1 MFMVQHT
8 LLSEDIAFAKFSCDI
23 QRCKGAC
30 CVVGDAGAPIAR
42 SEVGHLKKAYE
53 LLKDELVEESLQT
66 VETKGL
72 IQGDSKSGLEL
83 SCISSGECVFVRYT
97 PEGVATCA
105 IQNAYYQG
113 RTDWEKPLSCHL
125 YPLRI
130 KRVSDIEWI
139 NYEYIPT
146 LCSAAC
152 DKAEREGIYLA
163 DFLEQPLIRRYGS
176 EWYEEFQAACKH
188 LRAMKAKKEEKSVEI
203 IPENNV
209 TSEKE
214 SSKFSEE
221 SNRHGSTI
229 SQQKSKGT

>member
-8 LLSEDIAFAKFSCDI
+8 LLSEDIAYAKFTCDI

-30 CVVGDAGAPIAR
+30 CVVGDAGAPLAR
-42 SEVGHLKKAYE
+42 SEVGHLKKAYD
-53 LLKDELVEESLQT
+53 LLKDELVEESVQT

-83 SCISSGECVFVRYT
+83 SCISSGECVFVHYT
-97 PEGVATCA
+97 AEGVATCA

-139 NYEYIPT
+139 NYEYIPS

-152 DKAEREGIYLA
+152 YKAEKEGIYLA
-163 DFLEQPLIRRYGS
+163 DFLEKPLIRRYGN
-176 EWYEEFQAACKH
+176 EWYEEFQAACTH
-188 LRAMKAKKEEKSVEI
+188 LRTMKAKKEGEKIEL
-203 IPENNV
+203 IPKNNV
-209 TSEKE
+209 TSVQE
-214 SSKFSEE
+214 SSMKAEGSEK
-221 SNRHGSTI
+221 NGSTN
-229 SQQKSKGT
+229 SQRKSKRS